1 MIYQTANG
9 ADYAKL
15 TALQKLGDSNW
26 WTLTGAN
33 AAASGVVAEINGGNF
48 TQGFTGGMLGS
59 LSAGGAGV
67 IGDQTQGNALAN
79 ISAHA
84 VLGCA
89 SAAASGKDC
98 GSGALGGAASAS
110 LARIIDGAM
119 KGSDLSDT
127 TKRAVIAGGSVLG
140 SVAIAGAVGK
150 ETLTA
155 GGAAANE
162 VLNNFLG
169 DHSQAERDY
178 LRAKAAA
185 GQSLTTEES
194 ARLAQLEIA
203 DQMSDGLL
211 RKEREVGYENMSAKA
226 KYNLD
231 AYLSIYKAEN
241 GSLATLELIKN
252 GPASQYAYP
261 YAGSNEDKS
270 SYMDKLRA
278 TNGGGIAGWLTKR
291 PGSANEGIFISAMRD
306 SGMGGLG
313 GLGRN
318 EDCLPSA
325 LRYSNSTIAALANS
339 PALATGVYLVGKAI
353 GLDQGVL
360 DKATQFASQISDVG
374 VSFVL
379 PRAVMSPV
387 FGLQSVAPVKTS
399 GGSSEVLTSLV
410 SGVKVV
416 DQRTGVIFQGVVDLQ
431 PTLGRISSGG
441 APISRN
447 DGAEFKNNPVGGV
460 QLLPQKP
467 SGYYSEYV
475 VITPG
480 VNGPGPQRMVVGK
493 GGVYYTPDYYN
504 SFVRIKE

>member
-1 MIYQTANG
+1 MAGGASFGQAFEAGIKAGATSALMAGVSFGVSDALGLNAQYDAAGNVMKDTQGNVIYQTANG

-211 RKEREVGYENMSAKA
+211 RKEREVGYENMSAKD

-306 SGMGGLG
+306 SGMGGAWW
-313 GLGRN
+313 
-318 EDCLPSA
+318 SWA
-325 LRYSNSTIAALANS
+325 
-339 PALATGVYLVGKAI
+339 K
-353 GLDQGVL
+353 
-360 DKATQFASQISDVG
+360 
-374 VSFVL
+374 
-379 PRAVMSPV
+379 
-387 FGLQSVAPVKTS
+387 
-399 GGSSEVLTSLV
+399 
-410 SGVKVV
+410 
-416 DQRTGVIFQGVVDLQ
+416 
-431 PTLGRISSGG
+431 
-441 APISRN
+441 
-447 DGAEFKNNPVGGV
+447 
-460 QLLPQKP
+460 
-467 SGYYSEYV
+467 
-475 VITPG
+475 
-480 VNGPGPQRMVVGK
+480 
-493 GGVYYTPDYYN
+493 
-504 SFVRIKE
+504 